1 MSEEKTT
8 LIEFPCTFPVK
19 IMGAHHPEFENTILD
34 VIREHAPDTE
44 SHQIST
50 RPSSKGNYLGATAQ
64 VNVWRAKSSSTRFT
78 TRSRRTPWL
87 KWCSKHENR
96 ATGLGRLRARV

>member
-50 RPSSKGNYLGATAQ
+50 RPSSKGN
-64 VNVWRAKSSSTRFT
+64 
-78 TRSRRTPWL
+78 
-87 KWCSKHENR
+87 
-96 ATGLGRLRARV
+96 

>member
-34 VIREHAPDTE
+34 VISEHAPDTE
-44 SHQIST
+44 PHQIST

-64 VNVWRAKSSSTRFT
+64 VNVESQEQLDKIYHALTAHPMVKMV
-78 TRSRRTPWL
+78 L
-87 KWCSKHENR
+87 
-96 ATGLGRLRARV
+96 